1 MNILKKTILLVEDQ
15 ILSAAPAIKFLKKAG
30 YDIIYVLSGEKA
42 VNVIEAGIHVDLIV
56 MDIDLGLG
64 ICGITA
70 SIKINLINK
79 IPILFFTNHPEQY
92 IKEKLGS
99 TISMNYLTKKNPYT
113 SLIKSIENILF

>member
-42 VNVIEAGIHVDLIV
+42 VSVIEAGIHVDLIV

-79 IPILFFTNHPEQY
+79 IPILFFTNHSEQY
-92 IKEKLGS
+92 IKEKLGNS
-99 TISMNYLTKKNPYT
+99 ISMNYLTKKNPYT